1 MKRYLDYLWP
11 IIGLVAVIWSV
22 ELLWDK
28 LKAEAGTDAA
38 IEALLANAGLWESI
52 KIIATR
58 IGQKIA
64 VIPAEAFLYAGLATL
79 VAYAALAWYDRI
91 ALIHLGKEKGISWFY
106 ISLCSFVT
114 YALSHNIGASVFS
127 GGMVRYRA
135 YTAKGLTAGRG
146 RSAGGALLLHLR
158 LRHHPADG
166 ARPGRRAADPAPA
179 RRGCRNGSPSAT
191 RTARLIGFGMLAF
204 VALYTIGAWLKFK
217 PLKIG
222 KFEVIYP
229 RLPIVARQY
238 LAAPLELMGA
248 AGIIYFALPDQG
260 NPGFLIV
267 LGAFLLSF
275 SAGLLSQVPGGVG
288 VMEAVFL
295 AVMPGVPAPAVF
307 AALLIWRLFY
317 LILPLVISLPIVLAF
332 EREPAQAQHPHRAAA
347 LTTHD
352 GLTEL
357 ENGFSGQHHR
367 AREHGLAPE
376 RDRRRP
382 EHQQRA
388 ERLRPAER
396 LAQRRD
402 ADRDRDRRAD
412 EGVEPG
418 MEGAPVAQEPHIDG
432 EAHQRAADD
441 EEGHATAR
449 PATAPAPA
457 DRRARPA
464 RPRARRPSARCR
476 RSGSASRRASASASR
491 PAIRRDSTAPT
502 Q

>member
-28 LKAEAGTDAA
+28 LKAEAGSDAT
-38 IEALLANAGLWESI
+38 IEALLADAGLWQSI
-52 KIIATR
+52 KIIAHR
-58 IGQKIA
+58 IGHKIA
-64 VIPAEAFLYAGLATL
+64 VIPPEAFLHAALATL

-135 YTAKGLTAGRG
+135 YTAKGLTA
-146 RSAGGALLLHLR
+146 AEVAVLVALCSFTFAFGTIFLMGLVLLYEPQIL
-158 LRHHPADG
+158 HPLERMSKWFAITD
-166 ARPGRRAADPAPA
+166 
-179 RRGCRNGSPSAT
+179 N
-191 RTARLIGFGMLAF
+191 TARLIGIGMLAF
-204 VALYTIGAWLKFK
+204 VALYTVGSWLRFK

-222 KFEVIYP
+222 KFEIIYP

-238 LAAPLELMGA
+238 LAAPLELAGA

-307 AALLIWRLFY
+307 AALLVWRMFY
-317 LILPLVISLPIVLAF
+317 LILPLVFSLPIVLAF
-332 EREPAQAQHPHRAAA
+332 ERAQLKRS
-347 LTTHD
+347 T
-352 GLTEL
+352 
-357 ENGFSGQHHR
+357 R
-367 AREHGLAPE
+367 IAP
-376 RDRRRP
+376 P
-382 EHQQRA
+382 
-388 ERLRPAER
+388 P
-396 LAQRRD
+396 
-402 ADRDRDRRAD
+402 
-412 EGVEPG
+412 
-418 MEGAPVAQEPHIDG
+418 
-432 EAHQRAADD
+432 
-441 EEGHATAR
+441 
-449 PATAPAPA
+449 
-457 DRRARPA
+457 
-464 RPRARRPSARCR
+464 
-476 RSGSASRRASASASR
+476 
-491 PAIRRDSTAPT
+491 
-502 Q
+502 